1 MAEVLVVTSKVKA
14 LAKAQDMRMSA
25 EFVDR
30 LSQMV
35 ERKVTEAVTAAKT
48 TSRKTVMAEDL
59 RDAP

>member
-1 MAEVLVVTSKVKA
+1 MADVLVVTSKVKA

-35 ERKVTEAVTAAKT
+35 ERKVTEAVNAAKT

>member
-35 ERKVTEAVTAAKT
+35 ERKVTEAVNAAKT